1 MCINQELVSVL
12 TDKAQQ
18 ASYTE
23 RECLLRTFDMFTGV
37 ETNAGR
43 FNVEGRTLGIA
54 TSALGQTRI
63 SQAADRK
70 IVVEAIDSGD

>member
-12 TDKAQQ
+12 TDKAHQ

-23 RECLLRTFDMFTGV
+23 RECVLRTFDMFTGV
-37 ETNAGR
+37 ETRDAGR

-54 TSALGQTRI
+54 ASGQTRI
-63 SQAADRK
+63 SQAADLK